1 MDYRLLLFEDDK
13 YTERVVDGK
22 SLGDV
27 TPFVVPL
34 MKRERQNLYFQAST
48 KRLLQEEASCKIG
61 NAASCVIRPNSET
74 PYTVITGR
82 SLESHGE
89 VYVNGEKVAV
99 ADLTPGDKIL
109 IGETEFIYHE
119 EWLEICGVCGET
131 YETDLIS
138 YIGKPERF
146 EDFQYTSVHL
156 E

>member
-13 YTERVVDGK
+13 YTERVIDGK
-22 SLGDV
+22 SLGEV
-27 TPFVVPL
+27 TLFCRAINEAGETELALPSQYEALATRGKQVV
-34 MKRERQNLYFQAST
+34 
-48 KRLLQEEASCKIG
+48 KIG

-109 IGETEFIYHE
+109 IGETEFI
-119 EWLEICGVCGET
+119 
-131 YETDLIS
+131 
-138 YIGKPERF
+138 
-146 EDFQYTSVHL
+146 
-156 E
+156 